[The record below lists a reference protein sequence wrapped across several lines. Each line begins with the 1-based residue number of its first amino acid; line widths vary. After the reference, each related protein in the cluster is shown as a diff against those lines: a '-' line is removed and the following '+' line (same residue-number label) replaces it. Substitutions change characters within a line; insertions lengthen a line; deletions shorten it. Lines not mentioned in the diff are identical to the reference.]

1 MYTLKDTTKIIHAV
15 DERNDLCNV
24 VSWVDALRTDSMAEI
39 NVSVLVNAPCNLR

>member
-1 MYTLKDTTKIIHAV
+1 MIHAV

-39 NVSVLVNAPCNLR
+39 DMSVLVVVSCDL